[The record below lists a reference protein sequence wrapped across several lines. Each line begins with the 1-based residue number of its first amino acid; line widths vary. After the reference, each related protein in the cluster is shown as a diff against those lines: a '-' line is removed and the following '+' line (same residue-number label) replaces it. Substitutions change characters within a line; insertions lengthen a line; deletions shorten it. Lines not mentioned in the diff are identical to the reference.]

1 MGGSI
6 IFGSHNKQL
15 APFSLFEVGRKWERR
30 RREGWGGH
38 ARESGGDRE
47 GEAARAML
55 FYGSC
60 HMDEGAARP

>member
-15 APFSLFEVGRKWERR
+15 APFSLSEVGRKW
-30 RREGWGGH
+30 GGGGT
-38 ARESGGDRE
+38 RESRGDRE
-47 GEAARAML
+47 GEAARVML

>member
-15 APFSLFEVGRKWERR
+15 APFSLFEVGRKWESGRR
-30 RREGWGGH
+30 GGGD
-38 ARESGGDRE
+38 ARESRGDRE

>member
-1 MGGSI
+1 MG
-6 IFGSHNKQL
+6 
-15 APFSLFEVGRKWERR
+15 ERKE
-30 RREGWGGH
+30 EGD
-38 ARESGGDRE
+38 ARESRGDRE

>member
-1 MGGSI
+1 MGEKTEG
-6 IFGSHNKQL
+6 G
-15 APFSLFEVGRKWERR
+15 VGE
-30 RREGWGGH
+30 H